1 VADLVKEAVA
11 EVERKGL
18 PEDRAPAAPAP

>member
-1 VADLVKEAVA
+1 VPVADLVKEAVA

-18 PEDRAPAAPAP
+18 PEDRAPAP